1 MYKRNTQSWMKHIDF
16 LLLDILS
23 LHISLELAFYIRHG
37 VINVYDNPIYRN
49 MALVMTLMALL
60 AALFMSTF
68 KNVLKRGYYQELS
81 VTLKHI
87 FLVELLSLCYLYITQ
102 SAGLYS
108 RVTFCLT
115 GILYAAISYI
125 SRIFWKLL
133 LKKRLQGIASD
144 SLLIVTFRDMA
155 EKEIENIRE
164 KYSGSYHLAGLALMD
179 RHLGEVKQKKE
190 FIAGVEVVADA
201 KSVISYACRT
211 WVDEV
216 LISLPKEES
225 YPSKLISQFQE
236 MGIVVHYQLVEEVD
250 ANGPKQI
257 IERLGQ
263 YTVLTS
269 SINYATPVQMLI
281 KRMVDIIGGIIGCM
295 ATVVLFFILAPFIL
309 IQSPG
314 PVFFSQVRVGKN
326 GKKFKIYKFRSM
338 YLDAEEQ
345 KEEMRKENHMED
357 DLMFKVH
364 FDRRIIGCRQMPDG
378 RIKKGIGNL
387 IREYSLDEFP
397 QFFNVL
403 KGDMSLVGTRPPTV
417 DEWERYKLHHRARL
431 AVKPGITGL
440 WQVSG
445 RSGIM
450 DFEEVVALDTK
461 YISEWSMGLDFQIL
475 LRTIK
480 VVLKRE
486 GAM

>member
-16 LLLDILS
+16 LLLDILC
-23 LHISLELAFYIRHG
+23 LQISLELAFYIRHG
-37 VINVYDNPIYRN
+37 VLNVYDNPIYRN
-49 MALVMTLMALL
+49 MALVMTLMTLL
-60 AALFMSTF
+60 AALIMSTF
-68 KNVLKRGYYQELS
+68 KNVLKRGYYQEFS
-81 VTLKHI
+81 VTIKHI
-87 FLVELLSLCYLYITQ
+87 LLVEILSSCYLYITQ
-102 SAGLYS
+102 SAESYS
-108 RVTFCLT
+108 RITFGLT
-115 GILYAAISYI
+115 GVLYAIISYI
-125 SRIFWKLL
+125 SRLIWKLL

-144 SLLIVTFRDMA
+144 SLLIITVRDMA

-164 KYSGSYHLAGLALMD
+164 KYSGSYYLAGLVLMD
-179 RHLGEVKQKKE
+179 QHIREDRQEKEV
-190 FIAGVEVVADA
+190 IDGVEVVADA
-201 KSVISYACRT
+201 ESVILYACRT

-225 YPSKLISQFQE
+225 YPSKLISQFLE
-236 MGIVVHYQLVEEVD
+236 MGIVVHYQLVETID
-250 ANGPKQI
+250 PDGPRQI

-269 SINYATPVQMLI
+269 SINYATPVQILI
-281 KRMVDIIGGIIGCM
+281 KRMVDIIGGIIGCLI
-295 ATVVLFFILAPFIL
+295 TVILFLILAPIIL

-314 PVFFSQVRVGKN
+314 PVFFSQERVGKN

-338 YLDAEEQ
+338 YPDAEEQ

-364 FDRRIIGCRQMPDG
+364 FDRRIIGSKQMPDG
-378 RIKKGIGNL
+378 RIKKGIGNY

-445 RSGIM
+445 RSDIM

-461 YISEWSMGLDFQIL
+461 YISEWSMGLDFRIL